1 MLKKLLNEA
10 SERALKNP
18 QEQIS
23 ETLQYHQ
30 KERKSQKP
38 PTATTNFP
46 FEEFP
51 KLTTRE
57 SSSQLPTVVRKTI
70 VVYPWGAQVW
80 LIEGSIDDEDKKTR
94 QGRRLFLGK
103 P

>member
-1 MLKKLLNEA
+1 
-10 SERALKNP
+10 
-18 QEQIS
+18 
-23 ETLQYHQ
+23 
-30 KERKSQKP
+30 
-38 PTATTNFP
+38 
-46 FEEFP
+46 
-51 KLTTRE
+51 
-57 SSSQLPTVVRKTI
+57 VVRKTI